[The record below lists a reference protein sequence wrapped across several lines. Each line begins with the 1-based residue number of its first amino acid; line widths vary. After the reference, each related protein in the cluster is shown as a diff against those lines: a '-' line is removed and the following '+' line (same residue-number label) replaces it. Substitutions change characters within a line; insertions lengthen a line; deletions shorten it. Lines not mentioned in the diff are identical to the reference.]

1 MTPQDTRAGSGHAFR
16 APPQGGPDLHASLWR
31 ARIEDSERSRAVAE
45 LRGAEIARLQMLHEL
60 LKPVFA
66 ELPPDADLF
75 DQGLLPGEK
84 PRLYVDMV
92 AFVEMGRDRR
102 TFRFIQDTRRGRA
115 VIGETDG
122 VNLMALLVTEYLAR
136 RLVERDK
143 MLADEMARLAPKPPA
158 APPRRPVPAAEPAP
172 QRQEPPPRAPRAAA
186 AAAVAAPIT
195 DQVIA
200 FTGGMVAGAGA
211 VFLYAWWASGRL
223 GPVLR
228 SFGA

>member
-1 MTPQDTRAGSGHAFR
+1 MTPQDTRAGSEHAFR

-31 ARIEDSERSRAVAE
+31 ARIEDSERSRAAAE

-92 AFVEMGRDRR
+92 SFVEMGHDRR
-102 TFRFIQDTRRGRA
+102 TFRFIQDTRRGRT
-115 VIGETDG
+115 VIGETEG

-143 MLADEMARLAPKPPA
+143 MLANEMTRLAPRPRE
-158 APPRRPVPAAEPAP
+158 APRPVPAAEAAP
-172 QRQEPPPRAPRAAA
+172 QRREAPASSPAAA
-186 AAAVAAPIT
+186 APIA

-200 FTGGMVAGAGA
+200 FTSGMVAGAGA

-228 SFGA
+228 SFGS